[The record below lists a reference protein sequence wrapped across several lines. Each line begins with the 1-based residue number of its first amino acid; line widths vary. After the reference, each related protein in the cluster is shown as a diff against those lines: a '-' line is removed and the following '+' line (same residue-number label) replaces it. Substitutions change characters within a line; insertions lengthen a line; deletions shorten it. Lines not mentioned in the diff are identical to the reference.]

1 MTNQYNHQVPYG
13 PIPEPLNFWWALVRE
28 SCLCLRPVIRQTSVI
43 SKWDKN
49 NITPAWGPRD
59 VKVFKN
65 HWLEEELKE
74 WHDYKIYNIVIKLPD
89 PWWSE
94 QKPN

>member
-1 MTNQYNHQVPYG
+1 MGQEQHNPG
-13 PIPEPLNFWWALVRE
+13 MRSPKMLKE
-28 SCLCLRPVIRQTSVI
+28 
-43 SKWDKN
+43 
-49 NITPAWGPRD
+49 
-59 VKVFKN
+59 FKN
-65 HWLEEELKE
+65 HWSEEELKE